1 MKTNKEDKIAVTLL
15 LSIFSIMC
23 YSPEKLC
30 AQVTI
35 GMAEAPCKAG
45 LLQVKDQ
52 SADANNVTGKRGGL
66 ILSRVTLVDI
76 QTLEP
81 FVDPTDK
88 DYESEK
94 KLSTGLLVYN
104 MTKSEKLVPGIY
116 YWDGE
121 KWDIVTSGSTPSE
134 NSGEINNPEVLD
146 PDIPSDISD
155 PAGLKLPNSYI
166 IRPGKIVTIPVIKA
180 YSVWYQLL
188 GLSESMLKGTLSV
201 DLVWQDR
208 ENLIKQV
215 SLDEGDKGSKSR
227 IRIAVNEATKG
238 NAVVAVRVNGVV
250 RWSWHLWI
258 TDYDPEVQSNRKIY
272 NNTSFM
278 DRNLG
283 ASDTI
288 HANNASLGLL
298 YQWGRK
304 DPFPGSADIKSNKE
318 RELFDINGQSVS
330 ISKSIVTVSDNRMLA
345 TENPSMFYYSTGGN
359 FDWFTNSSNSQ
370 AQDNS
375 FWNDNNNVKGVFDPC
390 PKGWRVPINVS
401 VWDGLPTQNF
411 GLGEGAQ
418 WNTETI
424 KMGYYPAAGCR
435 LPSSGELSK
444 VGSEGNVWSATPPV
458 YETRAFIFYFAPYN
472 ARSER
477 SYRAQANSVRCVKE

>member
-146 PDIPSDISD
+146 PEIPSDISD

-188 GLSESMLKGTLSV
+188 GLSES
-201 DLVWQDR
+201 
-208 ENLIKQV
+208 V
-215 SLDEGDKGSKSR
+215 SS
-227 IRIAVNEATKG
+227 
-238 NAVVAVRVNGVV
+238 
-250 RWSWHLWI
+250 
-258 TDYDPEVQSNRKIY
+258 
-272 NNTSFM
+272 
-278 DRNLG
+278 
-283 ASDTI
+283 
-288 HANNASLGLL
+288 
-298 YQWGRK
+298 
-304 DPFPGSADIKSNKE
+304 
-318 RELFDINGQSVS
+318 
-330 ISKSIVTVSDNRMLA
+330 
-345 TENPSMFYYSTGGN
+345 
-359 FDWFTNSSNSQ
+359 
-370 AQDNS
+370 
-375 FWNDNNNVKGVFDPC
+375 
-390 PKGWRVPINVS
+390 
-401 VWDGLPTQNF
+401 
-411 GLGEGAQ
+411 
-418 WNTETI
+418 
-424 KMGYYPAAGCR
+424 
-435 LPSSGELSK
+435 
-444 VGSEGNVWSATPPV
+444 
-458 YETRAFIFYFAPYN
+458 
-472 ARSER
+472 
-477 SYRAQANSVRCVKE
+477 